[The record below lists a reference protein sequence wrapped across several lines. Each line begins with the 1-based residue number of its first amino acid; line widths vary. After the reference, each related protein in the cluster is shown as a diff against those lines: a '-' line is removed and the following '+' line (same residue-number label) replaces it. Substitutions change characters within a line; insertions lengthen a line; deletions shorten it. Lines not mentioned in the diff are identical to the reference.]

1 MTGDVTD
8 TEVRVPIRTL
18 ADIVIA
24 RQRARELAARVGFSN
39 SSLTLITT
47 AISEVTR
54 NIVEYA
60 TAGEITISVVHNG
73 SKRGLMI
80 VATDQGPG
88 IADVA
93 KVMRDGFST
102 GKGLGIGL
110 PGTKRLMDDF
120 EIASKVDRGT
130 IITMKKWEE

>member
-120 EIASKVDRGT
+120 EIASKVGRGT